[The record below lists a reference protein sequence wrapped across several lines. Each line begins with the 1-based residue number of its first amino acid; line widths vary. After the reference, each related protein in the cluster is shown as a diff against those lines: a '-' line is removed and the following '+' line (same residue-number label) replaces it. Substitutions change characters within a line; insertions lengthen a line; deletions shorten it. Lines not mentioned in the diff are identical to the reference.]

1 MIALVASLLVG
12 CAPEPASIKF
22 TGEPTVTVHTMDA
35 VAVNKATVLDKEG
48 KAIDPQPKLTWKVT
62 PDTVAKLDEA
72 KGMVTPVGNGEAT
85 VEASVGTV
93 KGSYK
98 FVVALPDKVEIAGY
112 SGPIG
117 VGASVTLTGTVKA
130 GDMVVPGQTVTWST
144 SDDKVA
150 TVDAGGIVTG
160 VAVGKATIT
169 GTSGSL
175 TATVEVEV
183 SDAVAAA
190 PAATEAPKQ

>member
-1 MIALVASLLVG
+1 MLSFVLTLLVG

-22 TGEPTVTVHTMDA
+22 TGEPTVSVHTMDS
-35 VAVNKATVLDKEG
+35 VPVNKATVLDKEG

-72 KGMVTPVGNGEAT
+72 KGVVTPAGNGEAS

-112 SGPIG
+112 TGPVG

-130 GDMVVPGQTVTWST
+130 GDTAIAGQTVTWST

-169 GTSGSL
+169 GTNNALSS
-175 TATVEVEV
+175 TVEVEV

-190 PAATEAPKQ
+190 PQ